1 MAVKA
6 DMERCG
12 LFKEMGYHTIGDKY
26 PKTHVSLIP
35 INKQAGV
42 GKQLLVDGLKS
53 KSATQAG
60 YFDKNFVRVFEKEG
74 YFDAIKEKRVQNI
87 AKKKKNLA
95 GEFIPVNSCKKPN
108 GKGMPYGTFAG
119 KIDYLSPITRKNG
132 VHKSLGPNFLNNPS
146 KKGSGYGYENVTIG
160 KSYPYK
166 GDKYDRQ
173 KTLDRIERKEF
184 KSKMK
189 AGAFKLN
196 MHPVS
201 YFNENPY
208 RSDKHLPKLKPR
220 RSMSTSRISNKVFL
234 CSSPGK
240 SSAGCHAGTFDPFPK
255 YIHDPYK
262 RKGKAGT
269 KFKGNKPFYPN
280 QHLKSRPYTSILN
293 QNVKKKS
300 SNQLFSMKK

>member
-1 MAVKA
+1 
-6 DMERCG
+6 
-12 LFKEMGYHTIGDKY
+12 
-26 PKTHVSLIP
+26 
-35 INKQAGV
+35 
-42 GKQLLVDGLKS
+42 
-53 KSATQAG
+53 
-60 YFDKNFVRVFEKEG
+60 
-74 YFDAIKEKRVQNI
+74 
-87 AKKKKNLA
+87 
-95 GEFIPVNSCKKPN
+95 
-108 GKGMPYGTFAG
+108 
-119 KIDYLSPITRKNG
+119 
-132 VHKSLGPNFLNNPS
+132 
-146 KKGSGYGYENVTIG
+146 
-160 KSYPYK
+160 
-166 GDKYDRQ
+166 
-173 KTLDRIERKEF
+173 
-184 KSKMK
+184 MK

-220 RSMSTSRISNKVFL
+220 RSMSSSRISNKVFL

-293 QNVKKKS
+293 QNVKKLVFYFQYINLCLCTVSTK
-300 SNQLFSMKK
+300 NFILNFEKRVKPIYTLHF

>member
-6 DMERCG
+6 DMERIG

-53 KSATQAG
+53 KNATQAG

-108 GKGMPYGTFAG
+108 GKGMPYGTFSG

-132 VHKSLGPNFLNNPS
+132 VHKSLGPNFLTNPS

-196 MHPVS
+196 MHPTS

-220 RSMSTSRISNKVFL
+220 RSMSSSRISNKVFL

-255 YIHDPYK
+255 YIHEPYK

-280 QHLKSRPYTSILN
+280 QHLKSRPYTSILK
-293 QNVKKKS
+293 QNVKIK
-300 SNQLFSMKK
+300 SNQQFFSMKK